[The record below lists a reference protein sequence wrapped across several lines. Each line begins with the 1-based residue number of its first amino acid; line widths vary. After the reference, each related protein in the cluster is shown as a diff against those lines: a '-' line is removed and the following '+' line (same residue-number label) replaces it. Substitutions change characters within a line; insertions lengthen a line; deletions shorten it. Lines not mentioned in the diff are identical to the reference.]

1 MELQLP
7 PRFGLEALPD
17 RDSVTLRVIGEL
29 DVATVPELRRAVAE
43 LWQSGCTDAAIDVR
57 RIEFIDSTG
66 LAALLWLCH
75 VAQADGRRLAITG
88 SCPSLERLIGVCGL
102 DHALPRT

>member
-1 MELQLP
+1 V
-7 PRFGLEALPD
+7 A
-17 RDSVTLRVIGEL
+17 LRVIGEL

-43 LWQSGCTDAAIDVR
+43 LWHSGWTDAAIDVD
-57 RIEFIDSTG
+57 RIAFIDSTG

-75 VAQADGRRLAITG
+75 AAQADGRRLAITG
-88 SCPSLERLIGVCGL
+88 SSPSLERLIEVCRL